1 MQRVEFHFRK
11 KALKVS
17 SVGRFRKEVQV
28 CAGLFL
34 EGAGLDVMLRGSVQS
49 GRFEASERFWK
60 VPEPGSASW
69 L

>member
-1 MQRVEFHFRK
+1 MSEGLGKRC
-11 KALKVS
+11 
-17 SVGRFRKEVQV
+17 RF

-60 VPEPGSASW
+60 VPEPGSASR